1 MKTKD
6 IVAILRSEKY
16 YRNVVRLHNLE
27 SGNVDVS
34 EVQNNT
40 HGNSTERRVIK
51 KITDKEYL
59 KALKYCTAIDNMLKN
74 LTEREYL
81 VYVHRYRYGFQPFRI
96 AYEIQWSEATVWQ
109 DLKKIHC
116 KFIENIDFR
125 VYN

>member
-16 YRNVVRLHNLE
+16 YRNVVKLHNLE

-40 HGNSTERRVIK
+40 YGNSTERRVVK

-59 KALKYCTAIDNMLKN
+59 KALNYCNAIDNMLKC

-81 VYVHRYRYGFQPFRI
+81 VFIHRYRYGLQPFRI
-96 AYEIQWSEATVWQ
+96 AYEIKWSERTVWQ
-109 DLKKIHC
+109 DLNEIHKKFAEIA
-116 KFIENIDFR
+116 DFA